1 MITNTI
7 LDVFA
12 RNLQE
17 YRKAK
22 GLSQEQLAAKAGVHR
37 TYVGMMERSEKN
49 VTLLSMEKM
58 ARALDIDITDLL
70 KR

>member
-22 GLSQEQLAAKAGVHR
+22 GLSQEQLAAKAGAHR